1 MFATCIKRN
10 SCFGASNLAWYLKA
24 LYIICTLHKSPVST
38 CTLTG
43 DISLPVYKISLLIFY
58 CCMAVICIYMTE
70 YIIIKASAILILW
83 FTNFVSGNTLYILKH
98 TPIRAVCPLHHLLM
112 MTIYMYKSN
121 MHCMH
126 VLCCFTFMLINTT
139 VTVIIQDFL
148 LWNEKVLYMY

>member
-1 MFATCIKRN
+1 MFCEFGLNFCLHVRYVYKEKLVLRCIY
-10 SCFGASNLAWYLKA
+10 NLAWYLKA

-70 YIIIKASAILILW
+70 YVIIKASAILILW

-98 TPIRAVCPLHHLLM
+98 TPIRAVCPLHHVDDDNIHVQKQYALHAFSLLFH
-112 MTIYMYKSN
+112 I
-121 MHCMH
+121 H
-126 VLCCFTFMLINTT
+126 VN
-139 VTVIIQDFL
+139 
-148 LWNEKVLYMY
+148 

>member
-1 MFATCIKRN
+1 MYKEKLVLRCIY
-10 SCFGASNLAWYLKA
+10 NLAWYLKA

-98 TPIRAVCPLHHLLM
+98 TRSVQYAHCITLM

-126 VLCCFTFMLINTT
+126 FLCCFTFMLTNTT

-148 LWNEKVLYMY
+148 LWNEKVLCTCTR